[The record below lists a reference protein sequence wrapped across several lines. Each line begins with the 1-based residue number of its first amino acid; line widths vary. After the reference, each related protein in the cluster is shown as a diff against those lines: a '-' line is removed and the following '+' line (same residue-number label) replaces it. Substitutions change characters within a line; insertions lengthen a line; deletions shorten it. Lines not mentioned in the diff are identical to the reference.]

1 MAVRMSKHATTTQD
15 ARSAAGRIVAPGCTA
30 RRAAGPLAPFLSAMA
45 AIAACMLDPRGVA
58 VLAAQDSAAS
68 AAPAPDYAAQ
78 IAPLLAAR
86 CGACHD
92 ADDPQGELVLTTPEG
107 LRRGGVTGKLLV
119 PGAAQ
124 ESLLMRRV
132 AAGEMPPEGPALS
145 AEEVELLR
153 AWIDAGAPLGGAE
166 GGPPVTQHDILPIL
180 QLRCTVCH
188 GRRVQEG
195 GLDLRSVKSLLRGG
209 KSGPAAVPGDPEG
222 SLIVRRVRAGEMPPP
237 RRVVEVSVK
246 PMASSEL
253 ALLERWIAAGM
264 PQAADAPSNVA
275 RVTDADRQHW
285 SFVPPREPP
294 VPQVQASARVRNP
307 IDAFVLARLEAEG
320 LSLAP
325 EADRR
330 TLLRRAYADLWGLPP
345 DPQEVAAFL
354 SDPAADAYERLI
366 DRLLASNHYGE
377 RWARYW
383 LDLAGYSD
391 SEGVQNSDPV
401 RSNAWRYR
409 DYVIRSLTADKPYD
423 RFLLEQLAGD
433 ELADYEHA
441 AQITPELAD
450 NLIATGFLRMTADGT
465 FACITAFVPDRL
477 EVIHAELDVLASSVM
492 GLTMR
497 CAQCHAHKFDPIS
510 QRDYYRLAAVFKGAY
525 DEHDWLKPTGDGQ
538 GALSPFPVRELPY
551 VPDAERQAWEQACR
565 AIDEQLAAL
574 DRELH
579 ERAANVRKQIQE
591 ARLSDV
597 PLGDRQALREALAL
611 SDAERSEEQKTLY
624 ARYQAQFALP
634 TDELAALDE
643 EFKRFAE
650 SVAARKSELQAAR
663 PPQPTIRALWDR
675 GEPSTTYV
683 LRRGNYLTPGEPVE
697 PGVPEVLEDP
707 AFPYVPQPP
716 WPGAASTGRRL
727 AFARWLVRPEHP
739 LTARVIVNRIWRHHF
754 GAGLVRTLDNFGR
767 TGAPPTH
774 PELLDWLAVQLPR
787 HGWSLKWLHRLIMTS
802 AVYRQSSTASEALL
816 AADPE
821 NRLLARMPLRR
832 LDAEALRDTLLAVS
846 GKLDRTPFGPPVPV
860 ESTPEGL
867 VFEQGT
873 QAGWRRSI
881 YLLQRRTQPI
891 TLLEAFDQ
899 PRMSPN
905 CVERTE
911 SNVAPQALHLLNDR
925 RVRELADFM
934 ADGLLAECGEKHIQP
949 SSADCGPLLRAAWLR
964 TLARLPDEEEYR
976 LAQAAYERLA
986 AEWEARLAADAGEQ
1000 PAAVPRPEARRR
1012 ALGNVCHALL
1022 NTAELLYVD

>member
-1 MAVRMSKHATTTQD
+1 MAVYFISMRSRMTQSD
-15 ARSAAGRIVAPGCTA
+15 RGVGTRIVSPRCARQRAARAIVLVLYTELALAACWSDPGGVA
-30 RRAAGPLAPFLSAMA
+30 LLAAGPE
-45 AIAACMLDPRGVA
+45 
-58 VLAAQDSAAS
+58 AS
-68 AAPAPDYAAQ
+68 AAAGPDYAAQ

-86 CGACHD
+86 CGTCHD
-92 ADDPQGELVLTTPEG
+92 AHEPQGELVLTTPQG
-107 LRRGGVTGKLLV
+107 LRRGGSSGKLLV

-124 ESLLMRRV
+124 ESLLIKRV
-132 AAGEMPPEGPALS
+132 AAGEMPPEGRALS
-145 AEEVELLR
+145 PAEVELLR
-153 AWIDAGAPLGGAE
+153 AWIDAGAPLGGTE
-166 GGPPVTQHDILPIL
+166 TGPPVTQHDVLPIL

-195 GLDLRSVKSLLRGG
+195 GLDLRTVEGLLQGG
-209 KSGPAAVPGDPEG
+209 KSGPAAVPGDPDG
-222 SLIVRRVRAGEMPPP
+222 SLVVQRVRAGEMPPP

-246 PMASSEL
+246 PMTSSEL

-264 PQAADAPSNVA
+264 PRAAAPATDAH
-275 RVTDADRQHW
+275 VTDADRQHW

-294 VPQVQASARVRNP
+294 IPQVQAAARVRNP

-320 LSLAP
+320 LSPAP

-345 DPQEVAAFL
+345 KPEEVEAFL
-354 SDPAADAYERLI
+354 ADTAADAYERLI
-366 DRLLASNHYGE
+366 DRLLASHHYGE

-409 DYVIRSLTADKPYD
+409 DYVIRSFAADKPYD

-433 ELADYEHA
+433 ELADYERA
-441 AQITPELAD
+441 AEITPELAD

-465 FACITAFVPDRL
+465 FACITGFVPDRL
-477 EVIHAELDVLASSVM
+477 EVIHAELDVLASTVM

-525 DEHDWLKPTGDGQ
+525 DEHDWLKPTADGQ

-551 VPDAERQAWEQACR
+551 VATAERQAWEQTCR

-579 ERAANVRKQIQE
+579 ERAAILRKQIQE
-591 ARLSDV
+591 TRLAEV
-597 PLGDRQALREALAL
+597 PSRDRQTLREALAL
-611 SDAERSEEQKTLY
+611 PDAERSEEQRTLY
-624 ARYQAQFALP
+624 ARYEAQLALP
-634 TDELAALDE
+634 IEELAALNE
-643 EFKRFAE
+643 EFKQFAE
-650 SVAARKSELQAAR
+650 SVAARKRDLQAAR
-663 PPQPTIRALWDR
+663 PPEPTIRALWDR
-675 GEPSTTYV
+675 GEPSPTYV
-683 LRRGNYLTPGEPVE
+683 LRRGNYLAPGEPVE

-707 AFPYVPQPP
+707 AYPYTPQPP

-739 LTARVIVNRIWRHHF
+739 LTARVIVNRVWRHHF

-767 TGAPPTH
+767 TGAAPTH

-802 AVYRQSSTASEALL
+802 AVYRQSSAASEALL
-816 AADPE
+816 ALDPE
-821 NRLLARMPLRR
+821 NRLLGRMPLRR

-846 GKLDRTPFGPPVPV
+846 GKLVRTAFGPPDGVAA
-860 ESTPEGL
+860 TPDGL
-867 VFEQGT
+867 VLEQGT

-905 CVERTE
+905 CVERSE

-934 ADGLLAECGEKHIQP
+934 ADELLAECGEEHLQP
-949 SSADCGPLLRAAWLR
+949 LSADCRPLLNAAWLR
-964 TLARLPDEEEYR
+964 TLARLPAEEEYR
-976 LAQAAYERLA
+976 LAHAVYERLA
-986 AEWEARLAADAGEQ
+986 AEWEGRLAAAAGEQ
-1000 PAAVPRPEARRR
+1000 PAPSPRPEAHRR
-1012 ALGNVCHALL
+1012 ALGNICHALL